1 MVLRFKRP
9 PSIFIEQTQEVWFSR
24 PQRKSHCSMV
34 NWSDPNLLFQ
44 TSAQLGA
51 GVRQGD
57 SGLPELWHNT
67 ALILGAGN
75 KD

>member
-1 MVLRFKRP
+1 MD
-9 PSIFIEQTQEVWFSR
+9 
-24 PQRKSHCSMV
+24 